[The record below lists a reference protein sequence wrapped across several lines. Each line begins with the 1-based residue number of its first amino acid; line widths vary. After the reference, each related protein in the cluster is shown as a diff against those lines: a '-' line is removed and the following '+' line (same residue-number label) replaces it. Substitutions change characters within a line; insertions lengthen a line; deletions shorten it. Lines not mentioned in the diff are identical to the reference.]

1 MCLQVNLSQKKN
13 SNDNL
18 SQERV
23 KKTYHK
29 TESNKNLSQDRVK
42 QKIYHTEERN
52 KKKPQ
57 LKTKDGMVRIFVNN
71 VQKKARR

>member
-23 KKTYHK
+23 KK
-29 TESNKNLSQDRVK
+29 NLSQDRVK
-42 QKIYHTEERN
+42 RKNLSHRR
-52 KKKPQ
+52 KKEKQKPQ